1 MGRAFADNFTR
12 GECGAS
18 LCVIIDG
25 TKVVDLAGG
34 WCDRERQIPWTHDTL
49 VNSFSVGKGILSLVM
64 ARLQHLGIFD
74 VDRPVRDIW
83 PTLRAAADPSVTVAS
98 VAGHRAGLPA
108 IDTSVGTSE
117 LSDWDT
123 MCGHL
128 ERQLPWWQPGTAH
141 GYHVNT
147 FGFLVGELVARASGI
162 TTTDLLEPLRGHI
175 GDQMFWGVPDDDL
188 ARCAELVWHVINSD
202 TTVDA
207 GDTPSRHVQRLTYSN
222 PANFSGVGDVNSTRW
237 RQMVHPSTNLHATA
251 RGVARAYAC
260 LEDHGFI
267 SPSTLARF
275 TRTESHGPDVVLGGE
290 THFGVGFQLPTTRR
304 SFGSLP
310 HAIGHYGAGGSMGYH
325 DSERRISVGYVMN
338 QMGKGWQNQRNQ
350 ALIAA
355 IASCL

>member
-1 MGRAFADNFTR
+1 MGHAFVDNFTR

-18 LCVIIDG
+18 LCVILDG
-25 TKVVDLAGG
+25 TVVVDLAGG
-34 WCDRERQIPWTHDTL
+34 WRDLEHQKPWTHDTL

-64 ARLQHLGIFD
+64 ARLQHLGNVD
-74 VDRPVRDIW
+74 VDRPARDVW
-83 PTLRAAADPSVTVAS
+83 PTLRAATDPSVTVAS
-98 VAGHRAGLPA
+98 VAAHRAGLPA
-108 IDTSVGTSE
+108 IDTAVEASE
-117 LSDWDT
+117 LSDFDA

-128 ERQLPWWQPGTAH
+128 ERQAPWWQPGTAH

-147 FGFLVGELVARASGI
+147 FGFLVGELVARALG
-162 TTTDLLEPLRGHI
+162 TPVTDLLAPLRGHV
-175 GDQMFWGVPDDDL
+175 GDQMFWGVPNHDL
-188 ARCAELVWHVINSD
+188 GRCAELAWHVPDDNA
-202 TTVDA
+202 TVGA
-207 GDTPSRHVQRLTYSN
+207 GDTPSRDMQRLAYSN
-222 PANFSGVGDVNSTRW
+222 PANFSGVGDVNSTGW

-310 HAIGHYGAGGSMGYH
+310 HAFGHYGAGGSMGYH
-325 DSERRISVGYVMN
+325 DPKRRLSVGYVMN
-338 QMGKGWQNQRNQ
+338 QMGKGWQNKRNQ
-350 ALIAA
+350 ALTTA